1 MRPAAERRR
10 KRYGSR
16 VCIFCLFF
24 VLIAS
29 ACAPHRQL
37 TADNPGSAPSPPLV
51 MPDTP
56 RLPKSGPN
64 FSSGNR
70 EIEALI
76 RAEYRRWEGTTHLLG
91 GNDHGGIDCSGFVK
105 AVYQDLFR
113 IDLPRTT
120 KEQVRLGVP
129 IIFQDMR
136 AGDLVFF
143 RPPDYPRHVGIY
155 LSEGHFVH
163 ASKSQ
168 GVIISPID
176 PIYWK
181 RHFWTARRILT
192 DSE

>member
-24 VLIAS
+24 VLMAS
-29 ACAPHRQL
+29 ACTSHRQL
-37 TADNPGSAPSPPLV
+37 TVDNHRSTPSPPHV
-51 MPDTP
+51 TSDTP
-56 RLPKSGPN
+56 SLPKSGPYS
-64 FSSGNR
+64 SSGNR
-70 EIEALI
+70 EIDALI
-76 RAEYRRWEGTTHLLG
+76 RAEYRRWEGTDHLLG
-91 GNDHGGIDCSGFVK
+91 GDDRSGIDCSGFVK

-120 KEQVRLGVP
+120 KEQARLGVP
-129 IIFQDMR
+129 IMFQDMR

-155 LSEGHFVH
+155 LSEGQFVH